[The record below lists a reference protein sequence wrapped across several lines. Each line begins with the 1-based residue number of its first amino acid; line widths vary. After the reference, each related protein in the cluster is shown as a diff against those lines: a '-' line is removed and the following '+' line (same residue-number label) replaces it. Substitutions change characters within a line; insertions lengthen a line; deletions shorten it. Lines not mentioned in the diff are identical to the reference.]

1 MYRAQPP
8 PRKYEEYAY
17 VLDFNS
23 RGKSSTV
30 RGREGIIVTAIGEDR
45 LTLLEVLGIP
55 NSTFEIGEKIYIGK
69 DGRTKVLSVLG
80 KMEYDKISSSAQ
92 SELQTVV
99 QTIVT
104 AIGEDR
110 LTLLEILGIPNTT
123 FEIGEKIYIGK
134 DGRTKVLSVLGKME
148 YDKISSSAQS
158 ELPTVVQTI
167 VTANESKFVEYLN
180 NARPLTPR
188 IHALE
193 LIPGIGKTYMKTM
206 LEEREKKKFE
216 SYQDLQDR
224 VGFKDPV
231 KHISERIM
239 DEITGESRMNLFVK
253 R

>member
-1 MYRAQPP
+1 MYRAQSP

-30 RGREGIIVTAIGEDR
+30 RGRDGIIVTSIGEDR

-55 NSTFEIGEKIYIGK
+55 NSTFEIGERIYIGK
-69 DGRTKVLSVLG
+69 EGRTKVLSVLG
-80 KMEYDKISSSAQ
+80 KMDYA
-92 SELQTVV
+92 
-99 QTIVT
+99 
-104 AIGEDR
+104 
-110 LTLLEILGIPNTT
+110 
-123 FEIGEKIYIGK
+123 
-134 DGRTKVLSVLGKME
+134 
-148 YDKISSSAQS
+148 KISSSAQS
-158 ELPTVVQTI
+158 ELPTVVENI
-167 VTANESKFVEYLN
+167 VTTNEQRFVEYLN

-206 LEEREKKKFE
+206 LEERERKKFE
-216 SYQDLQDR
+216 SYQDLQER
-224 VGFKDPV
+224 VGFKEPI

-239 DEITGESRMNLFVK
+239 DEITGQSRMNLFVK

>member
-1 MYRAQPP
+1 MYRAQSP

-17 VLDFNS
+17 VLDFNP

-30 RGREGIIVTAIGEDR
+30 RGREGIIVTAIGEDH
-45 LTLLEVLGIP
+45 LTLLEILGIP
-55 NSTFEIGEKIYIGK
+55 NSAFEIDEKIYIGK

-92 SELQTVV
+92 SELLIVV

-104 AIGEDR
+104 
-110 LTLLEILGIPNTT
+110 
-123 FEIGEKIYIGK
+123 
-134 DGRTKVLSVLGKME
+134 S
-148 YDKISSSAQS
+148 
-158 ELPTVVQTI
+158 
-167 VTANESKFVEYLN
+167 NESKFVKYIN

-193 LIPGIGKTYMKTM
+193 LIPGIGKTYMKTI

-239 DEITGESRMNLFVK
+239 DEITGKSRMNLFVK